1 MMKDTETAFYTG
13 LFGWKEEPI
22 GDDYEVFMNGERP
35 AGGVILIDAQMGPVP
50 PNWSAYFYVDDCD
63 AIQQQAVSLG
73 GAVRMPP
80 TDYPEV
86 GRGCVL
92 GDPQGGTFAVIK
104 LVNPPD

>member
-1 MMKDTETAFYTG
+1 
-13 LFGWKEEPI
+13 
-22 GDDYEVFMNGERP
+22 
-35 AGGVILIDAQMGPVP
+35 
-50 PNWSAYFYVDDCD
+50 
-63 AIQQQAVSLG
+63 
-73 GAVRMPP
+73 MPP